1 MSTDKYK
8 HALIDPQLMM
18 GHAPSKPKVRHIGAD
33 VRKCVNDIRILIC
46 TFKVLARTVKGN
58 SQGAL
63 SQWLQTATP
72 DGNNIIINVAM
83 CTFSAIQQ
91 SNKLS

>member
-33 VRKCVNDIRILIC
+33 VRKCVNIYVYYY
-46 TFKVLARTVKGN
+46 VLLRY
-58 SQGAL
+58 
-63 SQWLQTATP
+63 
-72 DGNNIIINVAM
+72 
-83 CTFSAIQQ
+83 
-91 SNKLS
+91 